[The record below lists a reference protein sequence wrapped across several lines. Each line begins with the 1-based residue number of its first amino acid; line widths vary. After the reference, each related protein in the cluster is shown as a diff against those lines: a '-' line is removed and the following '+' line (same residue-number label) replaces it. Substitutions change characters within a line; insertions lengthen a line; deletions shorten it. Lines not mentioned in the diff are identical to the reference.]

1 MDWLCT
7 ALLVGSVVG
16 GLWVGTRYVLFQLL
30 GCRKSDATVFAF
42 MGLVNSSALFW
53 LPIPNSY
60 SWGSQSIVLA
70 RVLLLYTEQ
79 RPAGASRYVAAS
91 ALTWQWAGHAMR
103 VTLRGLARVVRFGA
117 AFPPVAGLTVTHK
130 PATP

>member
-16 GLWVGTRYVLFQLL
+16 GLWVGTRYVLFRLL

-42 MGLVNSSALFW
+42 MGLVSATALFW
-53 LPIPNSY
+53 QPIPNSY
-60 SWGSQSIVLA
+60 SWGSLSIVLA
-70 RVLLLYTEQ
+70 LLLYAEQ

-91 ALTWQWAGHAMR
+91 ALTWQWDGHAMR
-103 VTLRGLARVVRFGA
+103 VTLRGPAQVFRFGA
-117 AFPPVAGLTVTHK
+117 AFPPGAGLTVTHK